1 MEKYSKLPA
10 GHPDKDAAL
19 EEWRTKNVK
28 NTWGSYNSSY
38 RRSHEEEDLKKI
50 GYGTK
55 YFAFVSNLLFSATQK
70 DFVNSFVVS
79 NYIIRTHMR
88 YDLAK
93 VLNIPQFET
102 CPSQKK
108 VLEGV
113 MKKLEDQKFADDD
126 WEETNLV
133 QQSYKEQ
140 KLRRFRTTHF
150 H

>member
-1 MEKYSKLPA
+1 
-10 GHPDKDAAL
+10 
-19 EEWRTKNVK
+19 
-28 NTWGSYNSSY
+28 
-38 RRSHEEEDLKKI
+38 
-50 GYGTK
+50 
-55 YFAFVSNLLFSATQK
+55 
-70 DFVNSFVVS
+70 
-79 NYIIRTHMR
+79 MR

-108 VLEGV
+108 VLESV
-113 MKKLEDQKFADDD
+113 MKKLEEKNFVDDD